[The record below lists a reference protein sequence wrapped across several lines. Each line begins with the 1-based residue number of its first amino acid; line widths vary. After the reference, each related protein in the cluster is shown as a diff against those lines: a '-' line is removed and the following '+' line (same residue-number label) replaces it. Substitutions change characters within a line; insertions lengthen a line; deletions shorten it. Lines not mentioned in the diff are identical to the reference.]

1 MHCTLITLVLLDQLL
16 TYFTYQFF
24 AKPTFTGK
32 TSSRTGDK
40 ETEWEE
46 VRVTSALSFLSAR
59 TFLAEPHLLGGGE
72 GLVNCLLLTL
82 GSQEQQGL
90 QYLVRKCVRL
100 SVCYHVFCAYIR
112 RAPRQQNSD
121 TKGFIATLAS
131 F

>member
-40 ETEWEE
+40 ETEREE

-59 TFLAEPHLLGGGE
+59 AVLAEPHLLGGGE

-82 GSQEQQGL
+82 GAQEQRGL

-100 SVCYHVFCAYIR
+100 SVTTFSATIR
-112 RAPRQQNSD
+112 RAPRQQNSN
-121 TKGFIATLAS
+121 TNGFIAALAS